1 MVDER
6 IRQDYLLE
14 KDMNSDSRKKRST
27 ALTSV
32 IAASFLA
39 VLKFGFGIMSG
50 SLVIL
55 ASSVDSLL
63 DIAASTVNYL
73 SIKESSKPPDREHRY
88 GHGKVESLAA
98 MFQSL
103 VIFLSALFIIYKG
116 VVSLIDGQDIHRLGE
131 GMIVMIFSLSV
142 SVILTYRLKKVGR
155 ELNSQ
160 VLKTDALHYATDIY
174 QNAGVLITVTLI
186 YFTGWQI
193 FDPIVAFIIGVYII
207 KQVWVVFKNAI
218 DCLMDHELP
227 EDIKKELIKII
238 ISHPK
243 VGNFH
248 NLRTRKAGNT
258 MFTDFHLEL
267 PHSTKL
273 IEANNIAH
281 EVEALILEKFPHAEV
296 LIHPDPYD
304 DSKQDRE
311 RKLKP

>member
-1 MVDER
+1 MTD
-6 IRQDYLLE
+6 
-14 KDMNSDSRKKRST
+14 RKKRLT

-32 IAASFLA
+32 LAASFLA
-39 VLKFGFGIMSG
+39 VLKFTFSIMSG

-55 ASSVDSLL
+55 ASSIDSLL
-63 DIAASTVNYL
+63 DIAASTINYL
-73 SIKESSKPPDREHRY
+73 SIKESAKPPDSLHRY

-98 MFQSL
+98 VFQSL

-116 VVSLIDGQDIHRLGE
+116 VVSLIDGQNIHRLGE
-131 GMIVMIFSLSV
+131 GMIVMVFSV
-142 SVILTYRLKKVGR
+142 SVSIALTYRLKKVGR
-155 ELNSQ
+155 ELNSE

-174 QNAGVLITVTLI
+174 QNVGVLITVALI
-186 YFTGWQI
+186 YFTGLQI
-193 FDPIVAFIIGVYII
+193 FDPIVAFIIGIYII

-227 EDIKKELIKII
+227 ENVKKELIKII
-238 ISHPK
+238 VSHPK

-258 MFTDFHLEL
+258 IFMDFHLEL
-267 PHSTKL
+267 PESTKL

-281 EVEALILEKFPHAEV
+281 EVEALILGKFPHAEV

-304 DSKQDRE
+304 DSRQDRE
-311 RKLKP
+311 RKIALCKKK